1 VLAAAL
7 CARATGILV
16 TVRRAKGRARD
27 AAEAVSAAGEQV
39 VDVGIAWATR
49 MRDGVALLF
58 LARRQY
64 LIALT
69 NRRLLVFDR
78 RGSGPR
84 GRVGPADL
92 VLGKRYEFF
101 ALERTRRRRILLQ
114 VVLRGE
120 NDTRLVLE
128 FRPSQRA
135 LGRALAARLTSPVAV
150 GVGAVAAQPPTAGSR
165 TTPSPEEAE
174 RTAAEAFWGSR

>member
-1 VLAAAL
+1 MS
-7 CARATGILV
+7 G
-16 TVRRAKGRARD
+16 
-27 AAEAVSAAGEQV
+27 AGEQV
-39 VDVGIAWATR
+39 VDVGMAWATR

-58 LARRQY
+58 LGRRQY

-69 NRRLLVFDR
+69 DRRLLVFER

-84 GRVGPADL
+84 GRVGPTDL

-101 ALERTRRRRILLQ
+101 ALERTRRRPTLFQ

-135 LGRALAARLTSPVAV
+135 MGRALTARVTSPGDAPVAV
-150 GVGAVAAQPPTAGSR
+150 GIGAETGRPPMAGSR
-165 TTPSPEEAE
+165 TAPSPEEAE
-174 RTAAEAFWGSR
+174 RAAAETFWGSR

>member
-1 VLAAAL
+1 M
-7 CARATGILV
+7 
-16 TVRRAKGRARD
+16 
-27 AAEAVSAAGEQV
+27 
-39 VDVGIAWATR
+39 AWATR

-58 LARRQY
+58 LTRRQY

-69 NRRLLVFDR
+69 DRRLLVFER

-101 ALERTRRRRILLQ
+101 ALERTRRRPTLLQ
-114 VVLRGE
+114 LVLRGE

-128 FRPSQRA
+128 FRLSQRSM
-135 LGRALAARLTSPVAV
+135 GRALAKRLASPSDAPVT
-150 GVGAVAAQPPTAGSR
+150 VGAGAGQPG
-165 TTPSPEEAE
+165 TTPSPDEAE
-174 RTAAEAFWGSR
+174 RAAAEAFWGSR

>member
-1 VLAAAL
+1 
-7 CARATGILV
+7 
-16 TVRRAKGRARD
+16 
-27 AAEAVSAAGEQV
+27 VSGAGEQV
-39 VDVGIAWATR
+39 VDVGVAWATR

-64 LIALT
+64 LVALT
-69 NRRLLVFDR
+69 DRRLLVFER

-84 GRVGPADL
+84 GQVGSADL

-101 ALERTRRRRILLQ
+101 VLERTRRRPTLLQ
-114 VVLRGE
+114 LVLRGE

-135 LGRALAARLTSPVAV
+135 LGRAVAAHLTSPSDAPVAV
-150 GVGAVAAQPPTAGSR
+150 PVGAAAGVGAHQPA
-165 TTPSPEEAE
+165 TTLSADETE
-174 RTAAEAFWGSR
+174 RAAAEAFWGSR